1 MLRNVKPQSLMDKV
15 KQTLHFVPP
24 PSFCF
29 LLLQV
34 LPCTWIIKKSKEGHC
49 TLFTSRN
56 LTLSLNKERLT
67 AFYDTRKWKMKGLRQ
82 KAENDQQAS
91 Q

>member
-1 MLRNVKPQSLMDKV
+1 MDKV
-15 KQTLHFVPP
+15 KQTLHFVPS

-34 LPCTWIIKKSKEGHC
+34 LPCTWIIKESKEAHHF
-49 TLFTSRN
+49 LFTSRD

-67 AFYDTRKWKMKGLRQ
+67 AFYDTRKWKIKGLRQ
-82 KAENDQQAS
+82 KS
-91 Q
+91 QE